1 MGNRTV
7 PAWKQGVVDHLRYL
21 LALER
26 VQSNKVKELNLP
38 TCEAKPAWG
47 EDKITVCIVYYIH
60 NIYRY
65 IYICISSIQMK
76 DGPHSKGHQI
86 TALILQKEGSHPTCL
101 A

>member
-47 EDKITVCIVYYIH
+47 EDKITVCIVVH
-60 NIYRY
+60 L
-65 IYICISSIQMK
+65 SSVLMK